1 QCEISNFDIIRNE
14 DEPIRRFS
22 DPPVTPQCVV
32 CKKYPK
38 TACGYALHMKRH
50 HKSLNETGI
59 YLICSC
65 DTRFNNHNDQKK
77 HDNECTGRDF
87 TLHKLDED

>member
-1 QCEISNFDIIRNE
+1 SSNEFSSNE
-14 DEPIRRFS
+14 DHPIRRFT

-32 CKKYPK
+32 CEKYPK
-38 TACGYALHMKRH
+38 TACGYAIHMKRH
-50 HKSLNETGI
+50 HKSTKENGI

-65 DTRFNNHNDQKK
+65 GLRFINHNDQKK
-77 HDNECTGRDF
+77 HDNECTGGDF